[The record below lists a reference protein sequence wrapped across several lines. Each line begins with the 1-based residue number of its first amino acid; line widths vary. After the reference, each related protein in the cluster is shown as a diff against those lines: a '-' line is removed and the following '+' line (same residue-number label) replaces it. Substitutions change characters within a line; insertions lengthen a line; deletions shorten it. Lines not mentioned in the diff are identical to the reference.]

1 MSNLQEILTDPHI
14 CGAVCTLVDVLE
26 LLTCLVNV
34 LHVLQVQRLK
44 VEIVQA
50 PVNRELAIWLSCSMV
65 QACTS
70 SAKFGALRPVTRL
83 AREVPSVNMHTEN

>member
-50 PVNRELAIWLSCSMV
+50 PVNLLYGCHAQWYKHACRQQSLAPSD
-65 QACTS
+65 Q
-70 SAKFGALRPVTRL
+70 LRG
-83 AREVPSVNMHTEN
+83 